1 MATPTVAPPEITTSL
16 NPDVAR
22 VLIPAIV
29 ALIFVRAAPD
39 PLKDAAVTTPVTFTP
54 PVALTLTK
62 EPDVNEGVSER
73 VIVAVAP
80 RATAVAVMLL
90 LTKLS

>member
-16 NPDVAR
+16 NPDVPR
-22 VLIPAIV
+22 VLIPATVIPER
-29 ALIFVRAAPD
+29 FAPE
-39 PLKDAAVTTPVTFTP
+39 PLYDDAVTTPVTFTP
-54 PVALTLTK
+54 PVALTFTK

-80 RATAVAVMLL
+80 RATAVAVILL